1 MPVDRRRHVAG
12 ESVSEPTCKLCGDTF
27 PVSGM
32 FKAETCSQ
40 WCHYALRNLP
50 DPGDFSA
57 MVALSLLS
65 KLCLLTTTVNRGL
78 HAIDYIEEVSLD
90 LSNESSKR

>member
-1 MPVDRRRHVAG
+1 MAKDKNSPESARKVA
-12 ESVSEPTCKLCGDTF
+12 EDTCKLCGDTF

-32 FKAETCSQ
+32 FRAETCSQ
-40 WCHYALRNLP
+40 WCHYAVRNLP

-65 KLCLLTTTVNRGL
+65 KLCLLTVTVNRGI
-78 HAIDYIEEVSLD
+78 HAIEHIEDVSLD
-90 LSNESSKR
+90 FSNQKGV